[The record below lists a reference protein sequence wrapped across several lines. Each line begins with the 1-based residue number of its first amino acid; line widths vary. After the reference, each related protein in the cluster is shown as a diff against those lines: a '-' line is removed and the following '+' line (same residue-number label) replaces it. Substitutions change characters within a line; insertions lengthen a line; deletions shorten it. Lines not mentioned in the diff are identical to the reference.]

1 MCERKNEILNKNGNL
16 FGTWS
21 NCGFKLI
28 TVSLLVLCLGVLQL
42 VAIPNRAEMFQ
53 TPILTQQSNS
63 QSLSL
68 ESLSNPKTTQGIS
81 SKELTEILT
90 TADGSLQSASSKLQ
104 MMSTELETQKA
115 LVDALERSTVLIID
129 VNKNLST
136 DNGELTK
143 TIANQQG
150 VIDTLKGNKLK
161 TIFDVGGTYN
171 TLNGWGVS
179 TDIGWKYGIVTT
191 KFGVQALV
199 ADIINP
205 IKLKDINTYTFK
217 ASMGLEW

>member
-1 MCERKNEILNKNGNL
+1 MCERKNGILNKNGNL

-21 NCGFKLI
+21 NFGFKLT

-63 QSLSL
+63 QSPSL
-68 ESLSNPKTTQGIS
+68 ESLNNLKTTQEIS
-81 SKELTEILT
+81 SKELAEILT
-90 TADGSLQSASSKLQ
+90 TADGSLQNASSKLQ
-104 MMSTELETQKA
+104 MMATELETQKA
-115 LVDALERSTVLIID
+115 LVNALEKSTVLIID
-129 VNKNLST
+129 VNKNLTT
-136 DNGELTK
+136 DNAELTR
-143 TIANQQG
+143 TVNNQQG

-161 TIFDVGGTYN
+161 KIFEVGGTYN
-171 TLNGWGVS
+171 TLDGWGVS

-205 IKLKDINTYTFK
+205 LKLKDINTYTFK